1 MRVRLFILAIF
12 SLIGLQATAA
22 HHETAS
28 DLESVLAAQPD
39 DVKARYE
46 YRHPQE
52 TLEFFDIQPGMT
64 VLETLP
70 GGGWYSKVLLPYLGA
85 DGHLIGA
92 NYAQGIWPLFGFFS
106 EERIEKMKTWV
117 TDWPVDAEEWR
128 DDHSAEVSAFILGSI
143 PDAMKETADRAVIVR
158 TLHNLARFNDQ
169 GGFLGSSI
177 ADVYAA
183 LKPGGIAGVVQHE
196 ARDDRPDEWA
206 DGSRGY
212 LKKSFVIEQMEN
224 AGFEFVGEIAV
235 NQNPKDQPGD
245 ADIVWRLPPT
255 KMGSK
260 DNPEQ
265 DAAVTAIGESN
276 RMTLKFRK
284 PE

>member
-1 MRVRLFILAIF
+1 MRVRLVALAIF
-12 SLIGLQATAA
+12 SLIALQATAA
-22 HHETAS
+22 HHETTS
-28 DLESVLAAQPD
+28 DLAGVLAAQPD

-92 NYAQGIWPLFGFFS
+92 NYAQEIWPLFGFFS
-106 EERIEKMKTWV
+106 EERIEEMKTWV
-117 TDWPVDAEEWR
+117 TDWPVEAEEWR
-128 DDHSAEVSAFILGSI
+128 DENSASVSAFILGSI
-143 PDAMKETADRAVIVR
+143 PDDVKGTADRAVIVR
-158 TLHNLARFNDQ
+158 TLHNLTRFNGQ
-169 GGFLGSSI
+169 GGFLDSSI
-177 ADVYAA
+177 ADVFAA
-183 LKPGGIAGVVQHE
+183 LKPGGLAGVVQHE

-212 LKKSFVIEQMEN
+212 IKKSFVIEQMEN
-224 AGFEFVGEIAV
+224 AGFEYVGEIDV
-235 NQNPKDQPGD
+235 NQNPSDQPGD

-255 KMGSK
+255 MMGSQ

-265 DAAVTAIGESN
+265 AAAVTAIGESN